1 MIIPLEEGEN
11 TVTIKYK
18 SPYYKF
24 IALGFIA
31 GGLIV
36 ALYVLLKKKAGV
48 ALEKAEYVI
57 PYMAYALAAVLL
69 LFFIVFP
76 IFVFLYKFLFKYLK
90 MIFKSAT

>member
-24 IALGFIA
+24 IAVGIIA

-36 ALYVLLKKKAGV
+36 ALYVLLKKKAKFV
-48 ALEKAEYVI
+48 LEKAEYVI

-76 IFVFLYKFLFKYLK
+76 IFVFLYKFFFKYLK
-90 MIFKSAT
+90 MIFKPGS